1 MLKGP
6 PCCVRAG
13 FESGAT
19 APFFMPRALPI
30 EFSLELT
37 PRTRVDVIDVRGEVS
52 SRYGDALS
60 AYPRALCCSFHTT
73 AGYLDQSVAARL
85 NQGPDGVMPYI
96 DVFRTMFPEGA
107 GYEHDKIERRM
118 ELSAAERPVE
128 PLNADSHLAVMAG
141 ALRSCV
147 SYLNRPGEPMSF
159 IDLDGVHAGRPRTWR
174 TSVIGYCAEET
185 IAQTRLIVPVS
196 GHSVESVNLKD
207 PNLGVYQQC
216 AELIRHHGVTKGR
229 IRLSLAPGEKHAGLT
244 VNEYETLLMR
254 HDLSEVLRDPLR
266 FMAEKAGHML
276 GNPRAI
282 PAKTLDYAKY
292 DLVRV
297 FNRLVDALGLRES
310 RVENVLSLAIA
321 MPASRFLRMKRSVS
335 LLVSDRDHSGQGAI
349 IEGKYQSPIL
359 VQWQRGTR
367 QARVLDV
374 TLTRFI

>member
-1 MLKGP
+1 MSASP
-6 PCCVRAG
+6 V
-13 FESGAT
+13 
-19 APFFMPRALPI
+19 
-30 EFSLELT
+30 EFTLALT
-37 PRTRVDVIDVRGEVS
+37 PRARVDIFDVRGEVS
-52 SRYGDALS
+52 ARHGDALE

-85 NQGPDGVMPYI
+85 NQSPAGVMTYI

-107 GYEHDKIERRM
+107 GYEHDKIERRT
-118 ELSAAERPVE
+118 ELSEAQRPAE
-128 PLNADSHLAVMAG
+128 PLNADSHLAFMAG
-141 ALRSCV
+141 ALRTCV
-147 SYLNRPGEPMSF
+147 VYLNRPGEPMSF
-159 IDLDGVHAGRPRTWR
+159 IDLDGVHAGRARTR
-174 TSVIGYCAEET
+174 HTTVLGYSAEET
-185 IAQTRLIVPVS
+185 VAQARVVVPVS

-207 PNLGVYQQC
+207 PNLGVYDQC
-216 AELIRHHGVTKGR
+216 AKLLAQHGVTKGR

-254 HDLSEVLRDPLR
+254 HDLSEVLRDPVR

-282 PAKTLDYAKY
+282 PARTLDYAKY

-310 RVENVLSLAIA
+310 LVESVLSRAIA

-335 LLVSDRDHSGQGAI
+335 LLVSDRARAGRGTI
-349 IEGKYQSPIL
+349 VEGTYQSPIL
-359 VQWQRGTR
+359 VQWHRGGR

>member
-1 MLKGP
+1 MSSTP
-6 PCCVRAG
+6 V
-13 FESGAT
+13 
-19 APFFMPRALPI
+19 
-30 EFSLELT
+30 EFTLALT
-37 PRTRVDVIDVRGEVS
+37 PRARVDLFDVRGEVF
-52 SRYGDALS
+52 SRYGDGLDE
-60 AYPRALCCSFHTT
+60 YPRALCCSFHTT

-85 NQGPDGVMPYI
+85 NQSDAGVMSYI

-107 GYEHDKIERRM
+107 GYAHDRIERRT
-118 ELSAAERPVE
+118 ELSEAQRPAE
-128 PLNADSHLAVMAG
+128 PLNADSHLAFMAG
-141 ALRSCV
+141 ALRTCV
-147 SYLNRPGEPMSF
+147 VYLNRPGEPMCF
-159 IDLDGVHAGRPRTWR
+159 IDLDGMHAGRARTR
-174 TSVIGYCAEET
+174 HTTVLGYSAEET
-185 IAQTRLIVPVS
+185 VAQARVVVPVS

-207 PNLGVYQQC
+207 PALGVYEQC
-216 AELIRHHGVTKGR
+216 AELLAHHGVTKGR

-254 HDLSEVLRDPLR
+254 HDLSEVLRDPVR

-310 RVENVLSLAIA
+310 LVENVLSRAIA

-335 LLVSDRDHSGQGAI
+335 LLVSDRATAGRGAI
-349 IEGKYQSPIL
+349 VEGTYQSPIL
-359 VQWQRGTR
+359 VQWHRGGNR
-367 QARVLDV
+367 RARVLDV